1 MGFGDQPMGQPDR
14 INGTWQ
20 IRRISSV
27 VVNDD
32 EENVHTLY
40 QKDTHKGIILSTA
53 IKVPL
58 KNGTNTVSVGGLDNG
73 FDVKG
78 ADLDKI
84 IVYPPEPKETGCGGS
99 GAGHR
104 H

>member
-27 VVNDD
+27 IVNDD

-40 QKDTHKGIILSTA
+40 QKDSHKGVLLSA
-53 IKVPL
+53 ALKLPL
-58 KNGTNTVSVGGLDNG
+58 KEGKNTITIGGLDNG

-78 ADLDKI
+78 ADLDKL
-84 IVYPPEPKETGCGGS
+84 IVYPPEKKDGAP

>member
-1 MGFGDQPMGQPDR
+1 MGQPDR

-32 EENVHTLY
+32 EEVHTLY
-40 QKDTHKGIILSTA
+40 QKDTHKSIFLSTA
-53 IKVPL
+53 LKLPL
-58 KNGTNTVSVGGLDNG
+58 KKGKNTISVGGLDNG
-73 FDVKG
+73 HDVKG

-84 IVYPPEPKETGCGGS
+84 IVYPPEGKRCHKHS
-99 GAGHR
+99 R
-104 H
+104 